1 MRANFLSSEES
12 VFLLRQNGGKMS
24 LNMDTHYDLKKKLMP
39 NKKKQSSAPISVE
52 EFERLSKQYA
62 LDHMDTDPSYK
73 WMKTKQPDD
82 FNFDTYLKVQTKNG
96 KIQLK
101 EIHKDYRLSSAQI
114 IDGTILAIITA
125 KDPNSGLLDM
135 ELEKKLK

>member
-1 MRANFLSSEES
+1 
-12 VFLLRQNGGKMS
+12 
-24 LNMDTHYDLKKKLMP
+24 MP
-39 NKKKQSSAPISVE
+39 NKKKKSSTPISVE

-62 LDHMDTDPSYK
+62 LDHMDTDPNYK

-114 IDGTILAIITA
+114 IDGTILAVITA

-135 ELEKKLK
+135 ELEKKLN